1 MNTNNRARIQT
12 NLESIVN
19 GMEFQELSDKF
30 DNIIHTRDEDAIEA
44 SLYHI
49 ARILKRIF
57 NIETKFSIID
67 RTGQS
72 PFFGFNLF
80 PTFEDIKDISVKV
93 LSNSADDIIDI
104 WQNIDDWYVEIDSN
118 ILYNSSKQFNAKEI
132 ATLLLYRIEQ
142 VVFNYELPEKVTM
155 IVRQAL
161 TSLDYRSNAVARSA
175 ICRDLYIIPFLTAAG
190 YVNYTRDLPVD
201 SMLRATPESEQRYRV
216 AFNKILTN
224 FGMLETVDRNA
235 TEFEHTL
242 NYVLLMIF
250 ESINDMKYSTR
261 TLRFNV
267 KKYVDGLL
275 SNYVKAVMKKI
286 FIKFTNVNGKVPA
299 LEASN
304 PKMKEMQ
311 EKIAE
316 QHIVEQVQAIY
327 ESTKIIQEFID
338 KHGFVKKVDNK
349 EIDIIRIEISDME
362 TSDDK
367 IFLIER
373 VYKFL
378 SIVNYSL
385 SLLDDPELGKRVRVS
400 KSMLQKQKSELEELR
415 QTILEAKIAP
425 KKYGL
430 YVKYPVGYEG

>member
-1 MNTNNRARIQT
+1 
-12 NLESIVN
+12 
-19 GMEFQELSDKF
+19 
-30 DNIIHTRDEDAIEA
+30 
-44 SLYHI
+44 
-49 ARILKRIF
+49 
-57 NIETKFSIID
+57 
-67 RTGQS
+67 
-72 PFFGFNLF
+72 
-80 PTFEDIKDISVKV
+80 
-93 LSNSADDIIDI
+93 
-104 WQNIDDWYVEIDSN
+104 
-118 ILYNSSKQFNAKEI
+118 
-132 ATLLLYRIEQ
+132 
-142 VVFNYELPEKVTM
+142 
-155 IVRQAL
+155 
-161 TSLDYRSNAVARSA
+161 
-175 ICRDLYIIPFLTAAG
+175 
-190 YVNYTRDLPVD
+190 
-201 SMLRATPESEQRYRV
+201 
-216 AFNKILTN
+216 
-224 FGMLETVDRNA
+224 
-235 TEFEHTL
+235 
-242 NYVLLMIF
+242 MIF

-275 SNYVKAVMKKI
+275 SNYVKAIMKKI

-338 KHGFVKKVDNK
+338 KHGFGKKVDNK

>member
-1 MNTNNRARIQT
+1 
-12 NLESIVN
+12 
-19 GMEFQELSDKF
+19 
-30 DNIIHTRDEDAIEA
+30 
-44 SLYHI
+44 
-49 ARILKRIF
+49 
-57 NIETKFSIID
+57 
-67 RTGQS
+67 
-72 PFFGFNLF
+72 
-80 PTFEDIKDISVKV
+80 
-93 LSNSADDIIDI
+93 
-104 WQNIDDWYVEIDSN
+104 
-118 ILYNSSKQFNAKEI
+118 
-132 ATLLLYRIEQ
+132 
-142 VVFNYELPEKVTM
+142 
-155 IVRQAL
+155 
-161 TSLDYRSNAVARSA
+161 
-175 ICRDLYIIPFLTAAG
+175 
-190 YVNYTRDLPVD
+190 
-201 SMLRATPESEQRYRV
+201 
-216 AFNKILTN
+216 
-224 FGMLETVDRNA
+224 
-235 TEFEHTL
+235 
-242 NYVLLMIF
+242 
-250 ESINDMKYSTR
+250 
-261 TLRFNV
+261 
-267 KKYVDGLL
+267 
-275 SNYVKAVMKKI
+275 MKKI